1 MIDLSPIQEVPPP
14 ITIPDNSYRLQTSSL
29 AGPQDYQLHDGA
41 LLQLDLGTEL
51 TLIAEPANPHDKYP
65 ARVPARKQ
73 PPRLPPPGQVTTS
86 SPAASNKAPPSL
98 PKSPGSTAKKIPP
111 SPSTSTSKK
120 SPHKSDGSRQ
130 LRFWPPTK
138 LPKTKYSP
146 FKNRCSTF
154 SALPTYLTQNQLI
167 KKILRNLGS
176 YIFIRAQSSFIT
188 YANSRWIST
197 PIPKAPTKPIGNHS
211 SPPPLK
217 RQTLAEPGTF
227 PFPLVNASG
236 HIEGTAPLK
245 SPAEERD
252 LRHRVNEKGFCETR
266 HSF

>member
-1 MIDLSPIQEVPPP
+1 MIDRSPIQEVPPP
-14 ITIPDNSYRLQTSSL
+14 ITIPDDSYRLQTSSL

-51 TLIAEPANPHDKYP
+51 TLIAEPANPYDKYP

-86 SPAASNKAPPSL
+86 SPAASNKARPSL

-111 SPSTSTSKK
+111 SPSTSASKK

-154 SALPTYLTQNQLI
+154 SALPPFPPISLKISSLKNTQEPWFLYLYQSSIDL
-167 KKILRNLGS
+167 KILIAGLLH
-176 YIFIRAQSSFIT
+176 FKSS
-188 YANSRWIST
+188 RR
-197 PIPKAPTKPIGNHS
+197 KLH
-211 SPPPLK
+211 
-217 RQTLAEPGTF
+217 
-227 PFPLVNASG
+227 
-236 HIEGTAPLK
+236 
-245 SPAEERD
+245 
-252 LRHRVNEKGFCETR
+252 
-266 HSF
+266 